1 MDTYVRPAAAVF
13 FVTLGVLLAGC
24 ASNSTA
30 PSSTSGSTSVST
42 SVPALDYPSNNTS
55 IPQNN
60 AAIGCSLLSGVDA
73 LRGLGFQI
81 QFHWT
86 ALSMP
91 NGVVGYELYVK
102 DIGADLP
109 LLDTSIATSDFTETQ
124 CNDFVADVHL
134 QGWQWRVRAKDAA
147 GQFTDWTPWTTFQFS
162 PCRLSDGTPCRA
174 PG

>member
-1 MDTYVRPAAAVF
+1 MDTHVRPAAAVF

-30 PSSTSGSTSVST
+30 PSSTSVPVPSST
-42 SVPALDYPSNNTS
+42 SVPASNNTS

-73 LRGLGFQI
+73 LGGFGFQI

-91 NGVVGYELYVK
+91 NGVVGYELYVTN
-102 DIGADLP
+102 IGADLP
-109 LLDTSIATSDFTETQ
+109 LLDTSVATSDFTETQ
-124 CNDFVADVHL
+124 CNAFVTDVHL

>member
-1 MDTYVRPAAAVF
+1 MDTHVRPVAAVF

-24 ASNSTA
+24 TSNSNSTA
-30 PSSTSGSTSVST
+30 PSSTSVST
-42 SVPALDYPSNNTS
+42 SVPALDYPSNHTS

-91 NGVVGYELYVK
+91 SGVVSYELHATK
-102 DIGADLP
+102 ADAP
-109 LLDTSIATSDFTETQ
+109 IPIIDTFVTTTDYTDTA
-124 CNDFVADVHL
+124 CNDFVTDVNL
-134 QGWQWRVRAKDAA
+134 QGWQWRVRAQDAA

-162 PCRLSDGTPCRA
+162 PCRLSDGTVCRA